1 MFPVGIDW
9 AEKHLDYCIENS
21 SGDVI
26 LRDRVD
32 NDDDGFNS
40 LLQSFEKEKID
51 LSEIAVAISSPNQR
65 VVDFL
70 LARGVSVY
78 PVNPKAVYDY
88 RKSRFPSG
96 SKSDTEKPLRPSAC
110 RTSGYNWLCI

>member
-1 MFPVGIDW
+1 MFPIGIDW

-51 LSEIAVAISSPNQR
+51 LSEIAVAIESPNQR

-70 LARGVSVY
+70 KGCYLV
-78 PVNPKAVYDY
+78 
-88 RKSRFPSG
+88 
-96 SKSDTEKPLRPSAC
+96 
-110 RTSGYNWLCI
+110 TSFWLVEFQFIR